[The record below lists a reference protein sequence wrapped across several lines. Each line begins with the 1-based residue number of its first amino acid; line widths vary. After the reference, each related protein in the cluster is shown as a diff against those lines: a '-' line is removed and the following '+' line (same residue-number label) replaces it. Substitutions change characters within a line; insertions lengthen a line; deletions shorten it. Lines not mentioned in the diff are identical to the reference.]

1 MKSTLEQLERSMQR
15 ERITALTEYY
25 AQGKDSEKTSPF
37 FLRAVSKD
45 GLMTA
50 WQKESEIEA
59 VELAKDYWLKG
70 FVYVEVF
77 CWRNKNID
85 IVYHGVRWGF

>member
-1 MKSTLEQLERSMQR
+1 
-15 ERITALTEYY
+15 
-25 AQGKDSEKTSPF
+25 
-37 FLRAVSKD
+37 VSKD
-45 GLMTA
+45 GLMVA